1 MHFELHRLE
10 LKGFKCSF
18 RFLFWKVLGKRQIQ
32 ESRDS
37 SKSPGQK
44 VNTQKN
50 PSSSDLLWLAKKLF
64 QRRRRRRTS
73 QCFSAPQHG
82 LVTGWAWIAA
92 LSGVTALSQHAV
104 GLVLCFRILFW
115 NQGPSS
121 GQMALEEPAAH
132 RSFWMVKWES
142 FQPGQ
147 HRHSLGT
154 KEGQSIY
161 FQCLDSWTE
170 MVGLWT
176 KLYYALNSAW
186 GQSLW
191 PWGGRCWVPNDPIT
205 TECSHFHK
213 PAPFVLLIIIMLLCM
228 LVSTWT

>member
-82 LVTGWAWIAA
+82 LVTGWAGIAA
-92 LSGVTALSQHAV
+92 LLGVTALSQHAV

-115 NQGPSS
+115 NQGPLIRANGSWRACCS
-121 GQMALEEPAAH
+121 QELLDGQV
-132 RSFWMVKWES
+132 RKF
-142 FQPGQ
+142 
-147 HRHSLGT
+147 
-154 KEGQSIY
+154 
-161 FQCLDSWTE
+161 
-170 MVGLWT
+170 
-176 KLYYALNSAW
+176 SAW
-186 GQSLW
+186 ATQTA
-191 PWGGRCWVPNDPIT
+191 WVQRKVRAFTFSALTAEQKWWVYGLN
-205 TECSHFHK
+205 C
-213 PAPFVLLIIIMLLCM
+213 IMH
-228 LVSTWT
+228 